1 MLIDISPDECPL
13 KSSSNAGPQLSNL
26 WLLDEPIDVA
36 QEGKFKYL
44 YYTSSGS
51 VLQVMW
57 SDIK

>member
-44 YYTSSGS
+44 ISIGYIMR
-51 VLQVMW
+51 VVEV
-57 SDIK
+57 